1 MGVGKRT
8 NRPARRE
15 ENAGVL
21 EKVHHYS
28 SGRQRFGV
36 GDLLALGIRIHQLAK
51 QLGLE
56 SRALVDLC
64 GELGLGSKTALSS
77 LTDEEVAK
85 VKEYLKSR
93 SSRPAFSQT
102 VSSTVS
108 TLQPPKPL
116 REVVPPK
123 VVPTLSKK
131 IPTLD
136 RGKTAAKGAAPA
148 AEARQA
154 APDGGVVSPEGAPS
168 PPPPPMP
175 EAAPSAV
182 VASHTSFPP
191 TAVPVPEAGTL
202 PEAAG
207 PALGIPP
214 VETRAAVP
222 EEGQQAEGTPETAT
236 AAVPTQASEA
246 EPSEGPAQ
254 AAPPPPTS
262 AAAGQAQ
269 PVASPEEASAEPGCI
284 ALSSPPASAAVEAA
298 DALKADKPQP
308 TIAEPSRVEP
318 SSAVADRKARV
329 EKGEKLDSA
338 DRGMPGLIIAP
349 IPQAQKAKQPPKE
362 EPRVLKPEIPLTPQA
377 LRSLRTSRRPLSE
390 YLKRL
395 HSPEKLAEL
404 EKAIEKLVAGEEL
417 PPAEAPPSRP
427 KPKERVKEKIL
438 EKEKP
443 REKEREKEKVAP
455 RPPREGA
462 KPKRGFLEEEEED
475 LLVKEARPAKR
486 KPSVPRDR
494 TDLEE
499 EEETPVAPS
508 VPITLRRQRK
518 GKGTVTTAPRKT
530 SFVVELPCTVR
541 SFCEAAGVPVHVV
554 LGKLLGL
561 GVMANINSSL
571 DADLAELLAAELG
584 LNLQVREEVDPEEK
598 LRELYE
604 RPDDPAELVPRAPV
618 VTFLGHVDHGKTSL
632 LDRILGTNVA
642 ARERGGITQHIRAYR
657 ILKDGRPITFVD
669 TPGHEAFTAMR
680 ARGAQVT
687 DIAVLVV
694 ACDDGVMPQTEE
706 AIAHIRAAGVPMV
719 VALNKIDLPGVKPER
734 VLQQLAA
741 VGVLPSEWGG
751 DVEVVKTSALTGQG
765 IDELLEVLLTV
776 AELHELKAN
785 PNRPAV
791 GVCLEASVQAG
802 RGVVAKLLVKKGT
815 LRVGD
820 VVLCGAAH
828 GRIKAMYDTL
838 EPNKRYEEAGPSM
851 PVDVVGLDSPPEA
864 GERFYVLED
873 VAEARKIAEQR
884 AERDRAK
891 ELAGVRAH
899 LSLEELS
906 ARLAQKERVEVLH
919 LILRADVRGSLEAIQ
934 KEMSKLQHPEVKI
947 EVLQAAVGAITEGDV
962 ELAHAS
968 DAIIIG
974 FNVAPTDRALA
985 LAEQYGVQIR
995 RYDIIYE
1002 LTQDLKAALEGLL
1015 KPEIR
1020 EVELGRAVVLK
1031 TFHISRVG
1039 TVAGC
1044 RVVQGVVTRDARM
1057 RVVRDG
1063 RVIGH
1068 YPVQSLRREKDDVRE
1083 VREGFECGIKLANFD
1098 DVKEGDIL
1106 EAYRLEEVQRRLEEV
1121 N

>member
-1 MGVGKRT
+1 MSVGAELLRSGVIGRYRHK
-8 NRPARRE
+8 
-15 ENAGVL
+15 
-21 EKVHHYS
+21 
-28 SGRQRFGV
+28 SGDQA
-36 GDLLALGIRIHQLAK
+36 ALSIRIHQLAK
-51 QLGLE
+51 QLGME
-56 SRALVDLC
+56 SRALVELC
-64 GELGLGSKTALSS
+64 AEVGLGGKTALSS

-85 VKEYLKSR
+85 VKAYLKSR
-93 SSRPAFSQT
+93 SSRPATTSASPSSVSASASLTMAPLKPPKDLGPVRPIPTLAKKPPAVERPKVATKPPEVVPEPREAFET
-102 VSSTVS
+102 VSS
-108 TLQPPKPL
+108 
-116 REVVPPK
+116 EGVV
-123 VVPTLSKK
+123 
-131 IPTLD
+131 
-136 RGKTAAKGAAPA
+136 AAAAAPA
-148 AEARQA
+148 PSTPGELPPSIPPTTGEVAF
-154 APDGGVVSPEGAPS
+154 PPSTTPSPEVGTLPEVTGPPLVIPPSESATPAVEPGTTPVQSAEGAPTTTPPVTS
-168 PPPPPMP
+168 PVGGPTGPEVATGLRTTVEAAPAVPPGEVTAVPS
-175 EAAPSAV
+175 EEAPSAV
-182 VASHTSFPP
+182 ASA
-191 TAVPVPEAGTL
+191 AVPVPTVSPLAETVGA
-202 PEAAG
+202 PSSDQPPSAPPAA
-207 PALGIPP
+207 
-214 VETRAAVP
+214 
-222 EEGQQAEGTPETAT
+222 
-236 AAVPTQASEA
+236 AS
-246 EPSEGPAQ
+246 P
-254 AAPPPPTS
+254 APPPLLDKR
-262 AAAGQAQ
+262 AR
-269 PVASPEEASAEPGCI
+269 PE
-284 ALSSPPASAAVEAA
+284 
-298 DALKADKPQP
+298 KP
-308 TIAEPSRVEP
+308 
-318 SSAVADRKARV
+318 
-329 EKGEKLDSA
+329 EKVDGG
-338 DRGMPGLIIAP
+338 DRGVPGIIIAP
-349 IPQAQKAKQPPKE
+349 IPQAQKGRQPPK
-362 EPRVLKPEIPLTPQA
+362 PEQPVLTPQIRLTPEA
-377 LRSLRTSRRPLSE
+377 LRSLKATRRPLSE

-395 HSPEKLAEL
+395 HPPEKLAEL
-404 EKAIEKLVAGEEL
+404 EKAVERLVAGIE
-417 PPAEAPPSRP
+417 PPPSEEAPARP
-427 KPKERVKEKIL
+427 KPKDRVKERLL

-443 REKEREKEKVAP
+443 REKEREKEKLAP

-462 KPKRGFLEEEEED
+462 KPKRAYREEDDELAGVKEVKPGKRKVVPTREPVDIEEEEEQ
-475 LLVKEARPAKR
+475 P
-486 KPSVPRDR
+486 
-494 TDLEE
+494 
-499 EEETPVAPS
+499 APS
-508 VPITLRRQRK
+508 VPITLRRQKK
-518 GKGTVTTAPRKT
+518 GKSAVTTAPRKT
-530 SFVVELPCTVR
+530 SIVLELPCTVR
-541 SFCEAAGVPVHVV
+541 SFSEAAGVPVHIV

-584 LNLQVREEVDPEEK
+584 LSLQIRAELDPEEK
-598 LRELYE
+598 LRELYD

-632 LDRILGTNVA
+632 LDRILGTDVA
-642 ARERGGITQHIRAYR
+642 SRERGGITQHIRAYR
-657 ILKDGRPITFVD
+657 IFKDGRPITFVD

-719 VALNKIDLPGVKPER
+719 VALNKIDLPGVKPDR
-734 VLQQLAA
+734 VLQQLAGI
-741 VGVLPSEWGG
+741 GVLPSEWGG
-751 DVEVVKTSALTGQG
+751 DVEVVKTSAITGQG

-802 RGVVAKLLVKKGT
+802 RGVVAKVLVKKGT

-828 GRIKAMYDTL
+828 GRVKAMFDTL
-838 EPNKRYEEAGPSM
+838 DPTKRYEEAGPST
-851 PVDVVGLDSPPEA
+851 PVDIVGLDVPPEA

-873 VAEARKIAEQR
+873 IAEARRIAEAR

-891 ELAGVRAH
+891 ELMGVRTH

-934 KEMSKLQHPEVKI
+934 KEMAKLQHPEVKI

-1031 TFHISRVG
+1031 VFPISRVG
-1039 TVAGC
+1039 NVAGC
-1044 RVVQGVVTRDARM
+1044 RVVHGVVTRDARI

-1063 RVIGH
+1063 RVIGT

-1106 EAYRLEEVQRRLEEV
+1106 EAYRLEEVQRRLEV
-1121 N
+1121 D

>member
-1 MGVGKRT
+1 MGVERSAGF
-8 NRPARRE
+8 PRRHE
-15 ENAGVL
+15 ENAG
-21 EKVHHYS
+21 EETAVHYYS
-28 SGRQRFGV
+28 SGWAEIGV
-36 GDLLALGIRIHQLAK
+36 GDSLALGIRIHQLAK

-64 GELGLGSKTALSS
+64 GELGLGTKTALSS
-77 LTDEEVAK
+77 LTEEEVAK
-85 VKEYLKSR
+85 VKEHLKSR
-93 SSRPAFSQT
+93 SSRSVSPAAATATS
-102 VSSTVS
+102 S
-108 TLQPPKPL
+108 TLQPPKSL
-116 REVVPPK
+116 RDIAPPK
-123 VVPTLSKK
+123 TVPTFPKKVPTLE
-131 IPTLD
+131 
-136 RGKTAAKGAAPA
+136 RGKVAPKA
-148 AEARQA
+148 PTPAQEVGQPSSEVGLVFPEIAPPPIIPPVAEAVEA
-154 APDGGVVSPEGAPS
+154 AAGLAPPSAIPRVEPAVPPLPQGLPAPIPPTEVAEPPGGIQPPAEVVAGAIAPPS
-168 PPPPPMP
+168 SP
-175 EAAPSAV
+175 EAAPSIAAEQATGEIP
-182 VASHTSFPP
+182 VA
-191 TAVPVPEAGTL
+191 PVPLVAPEVQ
-202 PEAAG
+202 PSEAA
-207 PALGIPP
+207 PSPP
-214 VETRAAVP
+214 GVETPGTVLASPPAVEVVEPPQPERVGPAVP
-222 EEGQQAEGTPETAT
+222 EPT
-236 AAVPTQASEA
+236 AAKIE
-246 EPSEGPAQ
+246 
-254 AAPPPPTS
+254 PPP
-262 AAAGQAQ
+262 
-269 PVASPEEASAEPGCI
+269 VLPERKPR
-284 ALSSPPASAAVEAA
+284 VE
-298 DALKADKPQP
+298 KADK
-308 TIAEPSRVEP
+308 V
-318 SSAVADRKARV
+318 
-329 EKGEKLDSA
+329 DSA
-338 DRGMPGLIIAP
+338 DRAMPGVIIAP
-349 IPQAQKAKQPPKE
+349 IPQVQKGRQPPKQE
-362 EPRVLKPEIPLTPQA
+362 QQPVLKPEIPLTPQA
-377 LRSLRTSRRPLSE
+377 LRSLKTTRRPLSE

-404 EKAIEKLVAGEEL
+404 EKAVEKLVAGEEA
-417 PPAEAPPSRP
+417 PPAEAAPTRP
-427 KPKERVKEKIL
+427 KPKERVKERVV

-443 REKEREKEKVAP
+443 REKEREKEKEKAAP
-455 RPPREGA
+455 RPGREPA
-462 KPKRGFLEEEEED
+462 KPKRGYREEEEED
-475 LLVKEARPAKR
+475 ILVKEARPAKR
-486 KPSVPRDR
+486 KPLAPRDR
-494 TDLEE
+494 TELEE
-499 EEETPVAPS
+499 EEEAPVAPA
-508 VPITLRRQRK
+508 VPITLRRQKK
-518 GKGTVTTAPRKT
+518 GKSAVPTAPRKT

-541 SFCEAAGVPVHVV
+541 SFSEAAGVPVHVV

-604 RPDDPAELVPRAPV
+604 RPDDPTQLVPRAPV

-657 ILKDGRPITFVD
+657 ILKDSRPITFVD

-719 VALNKIDLPGVKPER
+719 VALNKVDLPGVKPER

-741 VGVLPSEWGG
+741 VGVLPTEWGG
-751 DVEVVKTSALTGQG
+751 DVEVVKTSAVTGQG

-838 EPNKRYEEAGPSM
+838 NPDVRYEEAGPSM
-851 PVDVVGLDSPPEA
+851 PVDVVGLDTPPEA

-891 ELAGVRAH
+891 ELAGVRTH

-985 LAEQYGVQIR
+985 LAEQYGVEIR

-1031 TFHISRVG
+1031 TFYISRVG

-1044 RVVQGVVTRDARM
+1044 RVVQGVVTRDARI

-1063 RVIGH
+1063 RVIGT

-1098 DVKEGDIL
+1098 DVKEGDVL